1 MYFLNHFMLTLKHS
15 LILLTLT
22 LATDNG
28 LRIPIRGY
36 EDALNRLAGL
46 PEALRIPIR
55 GYEAFGAVTI
65 VPAVVV
71 TNPYK
76 GL

>member
-36 EDALNRLAGL
+36 EDLVANAIAMRKL
-46 PEALRIPIR
+46 
-55 GYEAFGAVTI
+55 
-65 VPAVVV
+65 V
-71 TNPYK
+71 TNPY
-76 GL
+76 

>member
-36 EDALNRLAGL
+36 EIAINSRIA
-46 PEALRIPIR
+46 AASMLRIPIR
-55 GYEAFGAVTI
+55 GYELIAGLKRLRMEY
-65 VPAVVV
+65 V